1 MIGIF
6 AILIFVALGLKYGF
20 ITILKWIG
28 FIYLCYF
35 IYTVYNSAGFIGVIK
50 LLAIGVFIAILVAI
64 YLKYSSLD
72 NDEYRVIDKNCELRY
87 EIQQKFNSG
96 NHYATLEYLKKS
108 LMKGENTELYHKLGY
123 MYENGYGTEKD
134 YSKAMKCYQKAN
146 SWREIGYM
154 HYFGYGV
161 YKDRDRANEYFAKC
175 DDRKDCEEVIK
186 CFEAIAHYDKNA
198 IAHYNLGYFYDSGKG
213 ISQDYQKALYHYKKA
228 ADLGNSNACNNLGF
242 MYQFGHGIKKDCYTA
257 RDYYQKGADLGNAMA
272 CNNLG
277 DCYEYGGGG
286 LLLGLKTDK
295 YKALKY
301 YKKACDLGN
310 QKGCENYKRLKAQMG
325 ITNDDEVLF

>member
-1 MIGIF
+1 MLVLF
-6 AILIFVALGLKYGF
+6 VSVLLIIAYVGVFVGEIYSARLGFLIMSCPIWIPVVFTIISGLKLRF
-20 ITILKWIG
+20 FPSKED
-28 FIYLCYF
+28 
-35 IYTVYNSAGFIGVIK
+35 
-50 LLAIGVFIAILVAI
+50 IAIAQYNRI
-64 YLKYSSLD
+64 FEMEQNNNK
-72 NDEYRVIDKNCELRY
+72 IKN

-108 LMKGENTELYHKLGY
+108 LMKGENTELYRKLGY
-123 MYENGYGTEKD
+123 MYENGYGTTQD
-134 YSKAMKCYQKAN
+134 YNKAMKCYQKAN
-146 SWREIGYM
+146 AWREIGYM

-175 DDRKDCEEVIK
+175 DDRKNCEEVIK
-186 CFEAIAHYDKNA
+186 CFEAIAYYNNNA
-198 IAHYNLGYFYDSGKG
+198 SAYYNLGYFYNFGKG
-213 ISQDYQKALYHYKKA
+213 VEQDYQKALYYYKKA

-242 MYQFGHGIKKDCYTA
+242 MYKYGNGTKKDCYTA
-257 RDYYQKGADLGNAMA
+257 RDYYQKGADLDNAMA

-295 YKALKY
+295 YKAIKY

-310 QKGCENYKRLKAQMG
+310 KDGCENYKRLKAQMG
-325 ITNDDEVLF
+325 ITNDDDVLF